1 MTYSGFLW
9 QRLWQSALTLL
20 GLALIM
26 FVIARVIPGDPA
38 RLSLGPLATDAQ
50 VAALRH
56 DLGLD
61 QPLPAQFGHYL
72 SGVVRGDFGQSL
84 VTRQAVA
91 QDIRNR
97 LPATIELVLAASLLV
112 AVVGVGLGALAARY
126 RGRWFDV
133 LVRALALLGVVTP
146 SFFVGIL
153 LQLLFGYFLNVLP
166 VSGQLNFDTPY
177 SGGPTGMALIDGL
190 ITGHGAL
197 AWDAARHLILPATA
211 LALGDLSQIAR
222 VTRAAML
229 DNSRT
234 DYMRAQ
240 RSYGIPERLLTFK
253 YLLRPSFI
261 PSLTLLGLAFA
272 SLLGNAFLVELVFS
286 WPGIASYA
294 STAILQKDFNAIMSV
309 VLVFGVFFILSSILV
324 DLLAGVVNP
333 RLRLLGRR

>member
-9 QRLWQSALTLL
+9 QRLWQSAVTLL

-50 VAALRH
+50 VLALRH

-61 QPLPAQFGHYL
+61 RSLPAQFGLYL
-72 SGVVRGDFGQSL
+72 GGALRGDFGQSL
-84 VTRQAVA
+84 VTRQPVA
-91 QDIRNR
+91 QDILTR
-97 LPATIELVLAASLLV
+97 LPATAELILAATLLV
-112 AVVGVGLGALAARY
+112 AVVGVGLGALGARY
-126 RGRWFDV
+126 QGSWFDA
-133 LVRALALLGVVTP
+133 LIRALALLGVVTP
-146 SFFVGIL
+146 SFFVGII
-153 LQLLFGYFLNVLP
+153 LQIAFGYFLNVLP
-166 VSGQLNFDTPY
+166 ISGQLALDTPY
-177 SGGPTGMALIDGL
+177 SGRPTGMALLDGL
-190 ITGHGAL
+190 LTGNGAL

-211 LALGDLSQIAR
+211 LALGDLGQIAR
-222 VTRAAML
+222 VTRANML
-229 DNSRT
+229 DNSRK

-240 RSYGIPERLLTFK
+240 RSYGIPERTLTFK

-309 VLVFGVFFILSSILV
+309 VLIFGVVFILSSIAV

-333 RLRLLGRR
+333 RLRLQGRR